1 MHHGFTGQ
9 ILAEAFPA
17 QYRTLAVSAGTAVAR
32 VLSGQQRFERFS
44 VLSEGQPV
52 HVPTRLHFNPD
63 LLAVP
68 DMHEAL
74 PFTSALQTRS
84 GDGYERQRAVRDL
97 LPNMQPWAAPFI
109 VALIGEYIVEIL
121 EDIHD
126 ALTAD
131 KIQMLAV
138 FVIQNR
144 AYWSVTK
151 ARVASYWNEYYR
163 ARWITEQGRAELRQE
178 YVGFRL
184 IEQIERAVTGSEKN
198 LAE

>member
-1 MHHGFTGQ
+1 MHSGFSGQ

-17 QYRTLAVSAGTAVAR
+17 QYHTLAVSAGTAIAR
-32 VLSGQQRFERFS
+32 VLSGQHRFEQFS

-74 PFTSALQTRS
+74 LFTSALQTRS

-109 VALIGEYIVEIL
+109 VALIGEYIIEIL

-126 ALTAD
+126 ALTTD
-131 KIQMLAV
+131 DIQMLAD
-138 FVIQNR
+138 FVSQNK

-151 ARVASYWNEYYR
+151 SRVVSYWNAYYR
-163 ARWITEQGRAELRQE
+163 ARWIIEQGRAEQRQE

-184 IEQIERAVTGSEKN
+184 IEQIELAVACSEKN
-198 LAE
+198 RAE